1 MKKYMK
7 NKDFIP
13 EKFYNKKQ
21 ISKNKKEKGILLLFL
36 ILNLFL
42 LPTTIKSIEKTKKDA
57 VINKT
62 NIEEKSLSDGE
73 FDNIKIWIDNVIS
86 DNVEEAYINKNKGE
100 IIISSLENI
109 DKLSGNKSIIISDVN
124 LNNDG
129 KYKLGVSLYE

>member
-1 MKKYMK
+1 MK

-13 EKFYNKKQ
+13 EKFYDKKQ
-21 ISKNKKEKGILLLFL
+21 TIENKKEKGILLLFL

-42 LPTTIKSIEKTKKDA
+42 LPTTFKNIEQAKKDA

-62 NIEEKSLSDGE
+62 TTEEKGLGNVE
-73 FDNIKIWIDNVIS
+73 YDNIKIWIENIIN

-109 DKLSGNKSIIISDVN
+109 DILSGNKSITISDVN
-124 LNNDG
+124 LDNDR